1 MESSRGI
8 VMKTTVF
15 RFVGAVLFLLGMQQ
29 AGYSQS
35 SFDTCSAEG
44 SAVRSDVR
52 ALNRKKNRDGFPT
65 DAQINRAITFSALM
79 SAGEFPRSFAEGDAA
94 EIVAY
99 CADVKIGSVESVNC
113 KAKDHWHRDTHIEL
127 TLDPNDSQNPTKILV
142 VEVTPRFRQ
151 AMKERGIDW
160 SQQALRDRFLGRWV
174 KVRGWV
180 FYDAL
185 HADESAGSGNEKI
198 WRGSPW
204 EIHPVTDMS
213 VTTRPAVLPSAGP
226 AEDAQPSPLPSK
238 TTRPSN
244 DVATQCQGITT
255 KGSRCQRMTKDP
267 SGFCYQHQR

>member
-1 MESSRGI
+1 MSMRLI
-8 VMKTTVF
+8 
-15 RFVGAVLFLLGMQQ
+15 RFVGALLVLLGAQQ
-29 AGYSQS
+29 VGLSQS
-35 SFDTCSAEG
+35 TFDTCGAEG

-52 ALNRKKNRDGFPT
+52 ALNRKKNREGFPT
-65 DAQINRAITFSALM
+65 NAQINSSINFATLMAAGENPRTFS
-79 SAGEFPRSFAEGDAA
+79 EGDAA
-94 EIVAY
+94 EIIAY

-113 KAKDHWHRDTHIEL
+113 KAKDPWHRDTHIEL

-151 AMKERGIDW
+151 AMKDRGIDW

-180 FYDAL
+180 FYDAV

-204 EIHPVTDMS
+204 EIHPVTDIS
-213 VTTRPAVLPSAGP
+213 VTTRPANLPVSTPVEDSPRKESPTKTSA
-226 AEDAQPSPLPSK
+226 PSGS
-238 TTRPSN
+238 SS
-244 DVATQCQGITT
+244 TQCQGITA
-255 KGSRCQRMTKDP
+255 KGARCQRMTKDP

>member
-1 MESSRGI
+1 MRVSLI
-8 VMKTTVF
+8 
-15 RFVGAVLFLLGMQQ
+15 RFVSAILVLLGTQQ
-29 AGYSQS
+29 AGLSQS
-35 SFDTCSAEG
+35 TFDTCSAEG

-52 ALNRKKNRDGFPT
+52 AINRKKNREGFPT
-65 DAQINRAITFSALM
+65 NAQINTAINFATLM
-79 SAGEFPRSFAEGDAA
+79 AAGENPRSFSEGDAA
-94 EIVAY
+94 EIIAY

-127 TLDPNDSQNPTKILV
+127 TLDPNDSQNPAKILV

-151 AMKERGIDW
+151 AMKDRGIDW

-204 EIHPVTDMS
+204 EIHPVTDIS
-213 VTTRPAVLPSAGP
+213 VTSRPAVLPVLAPPANDAPRQQTTTGKTESSGSA
-226 AEDAQPSPLPSK
+226 S
-238 TTRPSN
+238 
-244 DVATQCQGITT
+244 TQCQGITT
-255 KGSRCQRMTKDP
+255 KGARCQRMTKDP

>member
-1 MESSRGI
+1 MRMPFI
-8 VMKTTVF
+8 
-15 RFVGAVLFLLGMQQ
+15 RFVSAILVLLGTQQ
-29 AGYSQS
+29 AGLSQS
-35 SFDTCSAEG
+35 TFDTCGAEG

-52 ALNRKKNRDGFPT
+52 AINRKKNREGFPT
-65 DAQINRAITFSALM
+65 NAQINQAVTFSALM
-79 SAGEFPRSFAEGDAA
+79 VAGENPRTFSEGDAA
-94 EIVAY
+94 EIIAY

-174 KVRGWV
+174 KVRGWL

-204 EIHPVTDMS
+204 EIHPVTDIS
-213 VTTRPAVLPSAGP
+213 VTTRPAVLPA
-226 AEDAQPSPLPSK
+226 ASPVNETPRQEPTTK
-238 TTRPSN
+238 TTTPSGSSSS
-244 DVATQCQGITT
+244 QCQGITT
-255 KGSRCQRMTKDP
+255 KGNRCQRMTKDP

>member
-1 MESSRGI
+1 MRISLI
-8 VMKTTVF
+8 
-15 RFVGAVLFLLGMQQ
+15 RFVSAILVLLGTQQ
-29 AGYSQS
+29 AGLSQS
-35 SFDTCSAEG
+35 TFDTCSAEG

-52 ALNRKKNRDGFPT
+52 AINRKKNREGFPT
-65 DAQINRAITFSALM
+65 NAQINTAINFATLM
-79 SAGEFPRSFAEGDAA
+79 AAGENPRSFREGDAA
-94 EIVAY
+94 EIIAY

-151 AMKERGIDW
+151 AMKDRGVDW
-160 SQQALRDRFLGRWV
+160 SQQTLRDKFLGRWV

-185 HADESAGSGNEKI
+185 HADESAGSGNDKI

-204 EIHPVTDMS
+204 EIHPVTDIS
-213 VTTRPAVLPSAGP
+213 VTTRPATLPSATP
-226 AEDAQPSPLPSK
+226 VKEAPSK
-238 TTRPSN
+238 ESATGTVVPSSDGTTK
-244 DVATQCQGITT
+244 QCQGITS
-255 KGSRCQRMTKDP
+255 KGGRCKRMTKDP